1 MAALQLQIVQKGV
14 PIPSQTNQ
22 SSESRE
28 SDYFDENE
36 QANFERKL
44 RTNHFKLDVYTDY
57 LSMDSSQNK
66 TDIINIIKHNKW
78 TIWSILC
85 YPCNRVNKYIE
96 NLVNDH
102 VVEEEIASFEY
113 SSGDSEVDDLKKIQ
127 LSSGFN

>member
-44 RTNHFKLDVYTDY
+44 RTNHFKLDVYTDH